1 MSVECVV
8 PNYWIVRGCDGL
20 RSLLSSISG
29 FVFPSRL
36 WVVWSESD
44 YMRPVVSFYANRV
57 LTSRFCLGVRGYA
70 RWFGFMRPRLYT
82 RVWVTVWGCRPTAR
96 YRSLFG
102 EDVANTVYGVVV
114 DTLGSVYGVRG
125 VYCMGGRERR
135 VLKVR
140 FGRDDV
146 LSLGLPWSFLL
157 L

>member
-1 MSVECVV
+1 
-8 PNYWIVRGCDGL
+8 
-20 RSLLSSISG
+20 
-29 FVFPSRL
+29 
-36 WVVWSESD
+36 
-44 YMRPVVSFYANRV
+44 
-57 LTSRFCLGVRGYA
+57 
-70 RWFGFMRPRLYT
+70 MRPRLYT